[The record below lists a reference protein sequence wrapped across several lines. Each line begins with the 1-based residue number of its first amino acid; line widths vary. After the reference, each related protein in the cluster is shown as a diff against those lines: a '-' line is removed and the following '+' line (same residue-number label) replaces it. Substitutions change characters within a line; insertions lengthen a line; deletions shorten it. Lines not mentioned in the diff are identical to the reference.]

1 MQGLKRKLVFITAY
15 ELIGWVISSVALAIL
30 SGNSAGVTGPLA
42 LAITTI
48 AVSWNF
54 IFNTLFEFWESRQ
67 VSRIRT
73 FRRRFVHAVLFQL
86 TLVVFL
92 IPLIAWW
99 LSVSLIQAFLL
110 DFALIIFIPIY
121 TFFFNWAFDKLFG
134 VPASALP
141 RKETAQ
147 H

>member
-1 MQGLKRKLVFITAY
+1 MQGLKRKIVFITAY
-15 ELIGWVISSVALAIL
+15 EVIGWMISSLGLALL

-42 LAITTI
+42 LVITTI

-54 IFNTLFEFWESRQ
+54 IFNSLFEYWESRQ
-67 VSRIRT
+67 TSHTRT
-73 FRRRFVHAVLFQL
+73 LRRRLVHAVLFQL

-99 LSVSLIQAFLL
+99 LSVSLLQAFLL

-121 TFFFNWAFDKLFG
+121 TFFFNWVFDKIFG
-134 VPASALP
+134 VPNSARP
-141 RKETAQ
+141 RQEKILL
-147 H
+147 

>member
-1 MQGLKRKLVFITAY
+1 MQGLKRKMVFITAY
-15 ELIGWVISSVALAIL
+15 EVIGWIISSLGLALL

-42 LAITTI
+42 LVITTI

-54 IFNTLFEFWESRQ
+54 IFNSLFEYWESHQ
-67 VSRIRT
+67 ILRT
-73 FRRRFVHAVLFQL
+73 RTLRRRLVHAVLFQL
-86 TLVVFL
+86 TLVIFL

-99 LSVSLIQAFLL
+99 LSVSLLQAFLL

-121 TFFFNWAFDKLFG
+121 TFFFNWAFDKIFG
-134 VPASALP
+134 VPNSARP
-141 RKETAQ
+141 RQEKIL